1 MKGFRRPE
9 PTEYAIYHAQY
20 INQVPEG
27 DLLAILGEQ
36 PRALDALAS
45 AQGERWGSL
54 RYGEDKWSVKELVGH
69 VSDCERI
76 YAYRLLRLG
85 RGDATPC
92 EGFDSDAYVAAARHD
107 RRLLADL
114 VAEFRDVRRASLTLL
129 ATLTEEDL
137 DHRAVVYNYPVTART
152 MAFMIAGHAAHHLR
166 ILMER
171 YLPWE
176 G

>member
-1 MKGFRRPE
+1 MRSFRRPE

-20 INQVPEG
+20 ISQVPEG
-27 DLLAILGEQ
+27 DLLAILEEQARTLEGMAAAKGE
-36 PRALDALAS
+36 
-45 AQGERWGSL
+45 GWGRL
-54 RYGEDKWSVKELVGH
+54 RYEEGKWSVKELVGH

-92 EGFDSDAYVAAARHD
+92 EGFDSDAFVAAAHHD
-107 RRLLADL
+107 LRALADL
-114 VAEFRDVRRASLTLL
+114 VREFGDVRRASLSLL
-129 ATLTEEDL
+129 RTFTEKDL
-137 DHRAVVYNYPVTART
+137 DHKAVVYNYPVTART